1 MARGLIA
8 LLLAFA
14 DTARAFHARNALG
27 RDGALR
33 SATTDNEPIPPSA
46 LVTQA
51 VDEAT
56 FEEERRRYSDFAADG
71 SLPRAFARYLTSV
84 RRPSLLCHTFEP
96 SGACLEDHAWESD
109 GLDDDATRASAW
121 LSRPAARSE
130 GKERISV
137 CGGDGRVG
145 VRTQDVS
152 HAKRTLCH

>member
-1 MARGLIA
+1 M
-8 LLLAFA
+8 
-14 DTARAFHARNALG
+14 
-27 RDGALR
+27 
-33 SATTDNEPIPPSA
+33 
-46 LVTQA
+46 TQA

-84 RRPSLLCHTFEP
+84 RRPSLLCHAFEQ

-121 LSRPAARSE
+121 LPRPAARSE

-137 CGGDGRVG
+137 
-145 VRTQDVS
+145 
-152 HAKRTLCH
+152 

>member
-56 FEEERRRYSDFAADG
+56 FEEERRRYSDFAVDG
-71 SLPRAFARYLTSV
+71 SLPRAFTI
-84 RRPSLLCHTFEP
+84 
-96 SGACLEDHAWESD
+96 SGCSD
-109 GLDDDATRASAW
+109 GSFF
-121 LSRPAARSE
+121 AR
-130 GKERISV
+130 
-137 CGGDGRVG
+137 GGGQPFRL
-145 VRTQDVS
+145 
-152 HAKRTLCH
+152 A